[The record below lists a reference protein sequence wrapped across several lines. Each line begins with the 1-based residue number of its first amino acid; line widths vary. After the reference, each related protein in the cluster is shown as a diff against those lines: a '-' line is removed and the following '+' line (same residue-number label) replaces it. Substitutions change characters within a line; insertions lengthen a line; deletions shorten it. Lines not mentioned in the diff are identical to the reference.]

1 MGHEKHFSL
10 NEAREILIIIKPVLL
25 KMMELKKILDE
36 KGFDIYRHQFF
47 GGIGTNGTG
56 KHPVELDEL
65 VECIRKITGYGIILK
80 GIDNGLIDFP
90 HIRANGEEVYLCYMY
105 GETGILYWHSL
116 SDGFKGRREIEEL

>member
-1 MGHEKHFSL
+1 MGNEKHFSL